1 MFKKFSSLPDPNERL
16 EIFNLLRFNLAFCRR
31 LIEFLTLAALVAGF
45 GWLIG
50 HQSAPRP
57 SPLYSAPLIALAL
70 LLAGLPRWVFLA
82 IEATLAADFGL
93 DPRPVRQR
101 LKDLAARQVRWVAAV
116 WLFSVL
122 MFQLLVVID
131 LWAWTLIALAA
142 GIGLL
147 FLDAYRPSLL
157 RPERPRPPQE
167 GELDPALTERLD
179 NWARQMG
186 FKPWPILIDTSFNP
200 YLTTPRL
207 SGFGSA
213 QVLVIPEKALSAF
226 TPRALALLTVSTM
239 VEGLVKAPLKFIF
252 LRGCAVAVAGPLAAI
267 FICTLGARM
276 WFYPMLHNPALV
288 ILIWL
293 AGWLGLALADFTT
306 RLVRRDL
313 EAQLA
318 AAAAM
323 ILKDDEAVD
332 AARTTLAL
340 KNLEEDNPPP
350 WRDLFNQRYGRPA
363 FLKRCQHYR
372 LVNANSASFPP
383 NKNA

>member
-1 MFKKFSSLPDPNERL
+1 MFKKFSGLPDPNERL
-16 EIFNLLRFNLAFCRR
+16 EIFNLLKFNLAVCRR
-31 LIEFLTLAALVAGF
+31 VIEFLTLAALVAGF

-50 HQSAPRP
+50 QPAAPRP

-70 LLAGLPRWVFLA
+70 LISALPRWLFMV
-82 IEATLAADFGL
+82 IESALAADFGL

-101 LKDLAARQVRWVAAV
+101 LAALAAREIRWLAAV
-116 WLFSVL
+116 WLFSVII
-122 MFQLLVVID
+122 FQILTVTE

-142 GIGLL
+142 GAGLL
-147 FLDAYRPSLL
+147 FLDACRPGLL
-157 RPERPRPPQE
+157 RPERPRPPQA

-186 FKPWPILIDTSFNP
+186 FKPWPIRIDTSFSP
-200 YLTTPRL
+200 YLTTPHL
-207 SGFGSA
+207 SGFGST
-213 QVLVIPEKALSAF
+213 QTLVIPEKALSAF
-226 TPRALALLTVSTM
+226 TPRALALLTVSAM
-239 VEGLVKAPLKFIF
+239 VEGLAKAPLKFIF
-252 LRGCAVAVAGPLAAI
+252 LRGCALAVASPLAAI
-267 FICTLGARM
+267 LICTLGARM
-276 WFYPMLHNPALV
+276 WFYPILHNPALV

-306 RLVRRDL
+306 RIVRRDL

-318 AAAAM
+318 SAAAL

-340 KNLEEDNPPP
+340 KNLEEEAPPA
-350 WRDLFNQRYGRPA
+350 WRDWFSPRYGRPA

-372 LVNANSASFPP
+372 GLNANAAPFPP
-383 NKNA
+383 QNT